1 MKYNFLSSRKSAHV
15 RQIPLFNCIIIS
27 LLFFLFRKRLLHR
40 TVNILRQFIDAD
52 DTHPFL
58 TRPRPRVEESTDE
71 EIQKDP
77 LIVLRCD
84 RRVFR
89 CPPLF
94 DIMLRVL
101 RGYMT
106 ASRGL
111 LNHHIL
117 SNPLSGSEFYLLVS
131 FDFKFHNLL
140 LFHYLYFIP

>member
-1 MKYNFLSSRKSAHV
+1 MICFIFFV
-15 RQIPLFNCIIIS
+15 
-27 LLFFLFRKRLLHR
+27 LFFITKRLLHR
-40 TVNILRQFIDAD
+40 TVNILRQFIDD
-52 DTHPFL
+52 DDQTPQHSSSS
-58 TRPRPRVEESTDE
+58 RPPPRVEESTDE

-117 SNPLSGSEFYLLVS
+117 SNPLSGSKILTVFFFFFLQWNLSKANSSIRRTVVLGKEKRKGCYLFS
-131 FDFKFHNLL
+131 
-140 LFHYLYFIP
+140 

>member
-1 MKYNFLSSRKSAHV
+1 MLEY
-15 RQIPLFNCIIIS
+15 IITS
-27 LLFFLFRKRLLHR
+27 LILITNRLLHQ
-40 TVNILRQFIDAD
+40 TVNILRQRQQQQLQQQQQQQLFVTSGNSTGRWDNSR
-52 DTHPFL
+52 L
-58 TRPRPRVEESTDE
+58 GESTDE

-89 CPPLF
+89 CPPIF
-94 DIMLRVL
+94 DILLRVL

-117 SNPLSGSEFYLLVS
+117 SNPLSGS
-131 FDFKFHNLL
+131 K
-140 LFHYLYFIP
+140 LYFKNKVKKEGYDSL